1 MAGKQLTDSSKTP
14 SKASKI
20 NVFFLSK
27 KAERISERVR
37 LSKRL
42 RKLSETK
49 YPKWKDVWL
58 VKWIAIIRQI
68 IEDSEEHNMSKHKE
82 TTNKNY
88 DRQEACPDSLWIQ

>member
-27 KAERISERVR
+27 KAERISESVR

-49 YPKWKDVWL
+49 YPK
-58 VKWIAIIRQI
+58 
-68 IEDSEEHNMSKHKE
+68 
-82 TTNKNY
+82 
-88 DRQEACPDSLWIQ
+88 